1 MLRVQVLSV
10 IVALLAVPL
19 PAAAGDDGLSI
30 HENLPRDPLLLLA
43 ISEEELSSQL
53 EAAKAWLARAQSHPA
68 ETSALAAFEARIGLS
83 LGRDLLTRIGPE
95 IALAVDLPPLDG
107 VAVALRI
114 SDVDG
119 YQQLLSRTGLLA
131 GVRDEKKLAEDLRRI
146 FEVVSGVPP
155 EGEDVMSSRVSLSA
169 FTADPNEP
177 ASGPS
182 VTFHYAIKNGR
193 LALGF
198 SPDWVRAAIG
208 DRAET
213 ARVGS
218 GEDYRKVFSHLDG
231 QPQSLT
237 YVNLPKLRQLVG
249 ESQIV
254 AALLESNPGV
264 RQFLGPLLDSEI
276 MSVGL
281 GSTSVVVSGGVRTT
295 HFGPPWMSGTAAS
308 SGLLATLAVPTLLVA
323 ADRNKSRETL
333 ADMQSIAVACAGFS
347 TDVRSYPG
355 PTEGWV
361 PVESV
366 AAFLEPIYIAS
377 LPRTD
382 AWDNPILYW
391 SNGASYRILSMGPDG
406 QIDQDWSG
414 VTEPTTS
421 AQQVGDIVVADG
433 RILVLPRQLS
443 GALLD

>member
-1 MLRVQVLSV
+1 MLRVQVLTV
-10 IVALLAVPL
+10 IVALLAGPL
-19 PAAAGDDGLSI
+19 LATAPDDRLSL
-30 HENLPRDPLLLLA
+30 HESLPRDPLLLLA
-43 ISEEELSSQL
+43 ISEEELSSKL
-53 EAAKAWLARAQSHPA
+53 EAAMAWLARARSHST
-68 ETSALAAFEARIGLS
+68 ETSALADFEKRVGIS
-83 LGRDLLTRIGPE
+83 LGRDLLARIGPE
-95 IALAVDLPPLDG
+95 IAVAVDLPPLDG
-107 VAVALRI
+107 AAVALRI

-119 YQQLLSRTGLLA
+119 YQQLLSRTGVLA
-131 GVRDEKKLAEDLRRI
+131 GVRDEKALGEALRRI
-146 FEVVSGVPP
+146 FEVLSGVPP
-155 EGEDVMSSRVSLSA
+155 EGEDVLASRVSLSA
-169 FTADPNEP
+169 FTGASTEH
-177 ASGPS
+177 ASGPG
-182 VTFHYAIKNGR
+182 VTFHYGIQNGR

-198 SPDWVRAAIG
+198 SPDWVRAALA
-208 DRAET
+208 DREEA

-218 GEDYRKVFSHLDG
+218 GEDYRKVFAHLDR
-231 QPQSLT
+231 QPHSRT
-237 YVNLPKLRQLVG
+237 YVNLPKLRQLVS

-254 AALLESNPGV
+254 AALIESNPGV
-264 RQFLGPLLDSEI
+264 RQFLGPLMDSGV

-295 HFGPPWMSGTAAS
+295 YFGPPWMSGTAAS
-308 SGLLATLAVPTLLVA
+308 SGLLAALAVPTILVA

-333 ADMQSIAVACAGFS
+333 ADMQSIAAACAGFS

-355 PTEGWV
+355 PTQGWV

-366 AAFLEPIYIAS
+366 AAFLEPIYIAT

-433 RILVLPRQLS
+433 RVLVLPRQLS